1 MDKREQLIEYII
13 QDIILFL
20 VEDEG
25 IEYEEAMREFY
36 ASETYMK
43 LVDKETGLYYE
54 SAAYVY
60 DIYKDEK
67 RSGHLV
73 ERWE

>member
-1 MDKREQLIEYII
+1 MGKREQLIEYII

-43 LVDKETGLYYE
+43 LVDEGTGLYYE
-54 SAAYVY
+54 SAADVY

-67 RSGHLV
+67 KAGHLV
-73 ERWE
+73 EKCE

>member
-60 DIYKDEK
+60 DIYKDEM

-73 ERWE
+73 ERCE

>member
-1 MDKREQLIEYII
+1 MGKREQLIEYII

-25 IEYEEAMREFY
+25 IEYEEAMRVFY

-43 LVDKETGLYYE
+43 LVDEETGL
-54 SAAYVY
+54 
-60 DIYKDEK
+60 
-67 RSGHLV
+67 
-73 ERWE
+73 

>member
-43 LVDKETGLYYE
+43 LGDKETGLYYE

-73 ERWE
+73 ERCE

>member
-1 MDKREQLIEYII
+1 MGKREQLIEYII

-36 ASETYMK
+36 ARNLY
-43 LVDKETGLYYE
+43 ETG
-54 SAAYVY
+54 
-60 DIYKDEK
+60 
-67 RSGHLV
+67 R
-73 ERWE
+73 

>member
-36 ASETYMK
+36 ASETDMK

-73 ERWE
+73 ERCE